1 MPDTPD
7 AQAYEEMTR
16 RFATI
21 AHLNGAASLLDWDQ
35 MTKLPPGGREARGA
49 QNAALEGVI
58 HERLVDPA
66 LADAVERVAAT
77 MDPDDEFTHDWVRQ
91 AREDIRQATAVPAQ
105 LVEALALTTSKAN
118 AAWVKAR
125 EASDFTSFA
134 PVLAEVVE
142 LNRER
147 ADALGWTE
155 HRYDALHRIY
165 EPGSSTERVRGLFA
179 RLQAVLPGLVQEA
192 AEGDASRQDDVVERP
207 IAAAVQERI
216 VRDVTARLGYDYD
229 RGRLD
234 ETVHP
239 FAQAIGV
246 GDVRITTRY
255 AEDRWPT
262 AFFGG
267 VHEAGHAMYEQGI
280 PAALYGTP
288 LGRYASLAVHES
300 QSRLWENHVARS
312 QAFWEGYLPHFDAAS
327 GGTFAGVDAPQMAR
341 AVNRVYPSLIRI
353 EADQVTYPL
362 HVILRFE
369 LEVQLIEGSLS
380 VQDLPDAWND
390 GMQRLLGVTP
400 PSDALGVL
408 QDVHWSIGA
417 IGYFP
422 TYALGSMMAAQLWE
436 RMEHDLPDLE
446 DAMRAGRFEPLLGW
460 LQERVHAL
468 GRRKLPD
475 DLMTAATGR
484 ALDPEP
490 YVRHLTHVAQGD
502 LTRRLT
508 S

>member
-1 MPDTPD
+1 MPETPD

-16 RFATI
+16 RFATV

-49 QNAALEGVI
+49 QKAALEGVI

-66 LADAVERVAAT
+66 LADAVERVAASIG
-77 MDPDDEFTHDWVRQ
+77 PEDDLMHDFVRQ
-91 AREDIRQATAVPAQ
+91 AREDIKQATAVPAE
-105 LVEALALTTSKAN
+105 LVEALALTTSNAN

-125 EASDFTSFA
+125 EASDFAMFA
-134 PVLAEVVE
+134 PVLGEVIE

-165 EPGSSTERVRGLFA
+165 EPGSSTERVRALFA
-179 RLQAVLPGLVQEA
+179 RLREVLPGLVQEA
-192 AEGDASRQDDVVERP
+192 ADGDASRDDAVVTRP
-207 IAAAVQERI
+207 VPAVQQERI

-239 FAQAIGV
+239 FAQAIGG

-255 AEDRWPT
+255 AENRWPT

-280 PAALYGTP
+280 PMSLYGTP

-312 QAFWEGYLPHFDAAS
+312 QPFWEGYLSRFNKAA
-327 GGTFAGVDAPQMAR
+327 AGVFDDVDASRMAR
-341 AVNRVYPSLIRI
+341 AVNRVAPSFIRI

-369 LEVQLIEGSLS
+369 LEVQLIEGSLTVS
-380 VQDLPDAWND
+380 DLPEAWND

-400 PSDALGVL
+400 PNDALGVL

-417 IGYFP
+417 VGYFP
-422 TYALGSMMAAQLWE
+422 TYALGSMMSAQLWE
-436 RMEHDLPDLE
+436 RIETEIPNLE
-446 DAMRAGRFEPLLGW
+446 DDMRNGQFEALLAW
-460 LQERVHAL
+460 LQDHVHAL

-475 DLMTAATGR
+475 DVMVAATGR

-490 YVRHLTHVAQGD
+490 YARHLTHVAQGD
-502 LTRRLT
+502 VTRRLA

>member
-1 MPDTPD
+1 MPESED
-7 AQAYEEMTR
+7 AQVRAEVTR

-21 AHLNGAASLLDWDQ
+21 AHLRGASSLLSWDQ

-49 QNAALEGVI
+49 QAAALEGVI

-66 LADAVERVAAT
+66 LTEVVERLAET
-77 MDPDDEFTHDWVRQ
+77 LEGDDAFMHDYVRQ
-91 AREDIRQATAVPAQ
+91 AREDIRQATAVPAD
-105 LVEALALTTSKAN
+105 LVEALALTTSRAN
-118 AAWVKAR
+118 AAWVEAR
-125 EASDFTSFA
+125 EASDFAAFA
-134 PVLAEVVE
+134 PVLREVVD
-142 LNRER
+142 LNRQR
-147 ADALGWTE
+147 ADALGWSE
-155 HRYDALHRIY
+155 HRYDALHQLF
-165 EPGSSTERVRGLFA
+165 EPGSSTQRVRALFA
-179 RLQAVLPGLVQEA
+179 RLKEALPSLIQDGPDGTQADDEPARRYVSA
-192 AEGDASRQDDVVERP
+192 AE
-207 IAAAVQERI
+207 QERI
-216 VRDVTARLGYDYD
+216 VRDLTASLGYDYSC
-229 RGRLD
+229 GRLD

-239 FAQAIGV
+239 FAQAIGL

-255 AEDRWPT
+255 AEARWPT

-280 PAALYGTP
+280 PAELYGTP

-312 QAFWEGYLPHFDAAS
+312 QPFWEGYLPQFSDAMGGRFADLDAS
-327 GGTFAGVDAPQMAR
+327 AMAR
-341 AVNRVYPSLIRI
+341 AVNRVEPSFIRI

-369 LEVQLIEGSLS
+369 LEVQLIEGSLD
-380 VQDLPDAWND
+380 VDDLQDAWNE
-390 GMQRLLGVTP
+390 GMQELLGITP

-436 RMEHDLPDLE
+436 RIEADLPDVQ
-446 DAMRAGRFEPLLGW
+446 DQMRTGRFDELLGW
-460 LQERVHAL
+460 LQRQVHAF

-475 DLMTAATGR
+475 DVMVAATGR
-484 ALDPEP
+484 PLDPEP
-490 YVRHLTHVAQGD
+490 YVRHLTHVAHGD
-502 LTRRLT
+502 LGRRLT